1 MICVSEMAGEFY
13 ICSNHSRFFPLFWAS
28 VAPFRNR
35 ICRDSE
41 AEKKQLSCLNFDKNF
56 ENFSLGFQSSYV
68 DSILEWLIKKAVFSF
83 TNKKSQ

>member
-1 MICVSEMAGEFY
+1 MICVSEMAGKFY

-41 AEKKQLSCLNFDKNF
+41 AEKKQLSRLNVDKNWSDF
-56 ENFSLGFQSSYV
+56 FFRFS
-68 DSILEWLIKKAVFSF
+68 D
-83 TNKKSQ
+83 